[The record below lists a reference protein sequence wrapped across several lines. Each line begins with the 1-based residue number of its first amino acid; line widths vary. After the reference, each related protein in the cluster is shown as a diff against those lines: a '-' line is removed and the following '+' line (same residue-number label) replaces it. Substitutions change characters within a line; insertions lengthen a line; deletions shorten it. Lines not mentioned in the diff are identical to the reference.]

1 MAPFQSD
8 YSQSNIY
15 YTRKTVIWASTES
28 LGIGRNANI
37 KERDDKK
44 SIKLGITI
52 FMLALQLSVASTAS
66 GPSLSSNVGKIHLL
80 YTFRTYIAF
89 IHALQRFM

>member
-66 GPSLSSNVGKIHLL
+66 GPSGKIHLL

-89 IHALQRFM
+89 IHALQRFI